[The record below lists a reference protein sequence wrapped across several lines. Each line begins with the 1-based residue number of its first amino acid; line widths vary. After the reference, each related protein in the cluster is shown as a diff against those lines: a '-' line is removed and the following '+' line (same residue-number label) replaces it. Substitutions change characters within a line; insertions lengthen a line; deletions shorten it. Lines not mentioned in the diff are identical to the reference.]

1 MSFYGRVVW
10 NSQPVL
16 INEKRLI
23 RSPRDW
29 HCLIIKL
36 EHLVYPHYPQT
47 SNALSFYW
55 SKMILDRPNHFGW
68 VPIVLD
74 ECNLF
79 WLVPNYFGQVRIIK
93 ISPEKSNLTD
103 PDQNT
108 LDPTKMIWTRPKW
121 LVLDQNNLDGPNSF
135 WSYRRTG
142 HRSKFQSG
150 DVNRRILSELV
161 THLFKIYILFFTF
174 LLFCSI
180 LT

>member
-74 ECNLF
+74 E
-79 WLVPNYFGQVRIIK
+79 PNCFGQVQIILVRSKSFWTIPNHFEQVQIMK
-93 ISPEKSNLTD
+93 ISPVKSSFNMTKTICTCPKSFLTYSR
-103 PDQNT
+103 
-108 LDPTKMIWTRPKW
+108 TR
-121 LVLDQNNLDGPNSF
+121 
-135 WSYRRTG
+135 
-142 HRSKFQSG
+142 H
-150 DVNRRILSELV
+150 
-161 THLFKIYILFFTF
+161 
-174 LLFCSI
+174 
-180 LT
+180 

>member
-10 NSQPVL
+10 NSQPAL

-74 ECNLF
+74 GCNFF
-79 WLVPNYFGQVRIIK
+79 WLGPNHFGQVQIIK
-93 ISPEKSNLTD
+93 ISPEQFNLTD

-108 LDPTKMIWTRPKW
+108 LDSNKMIWTLPKW
-121 LVLDQNNLDGPNSF
+121 LVLNQNYWTVQIHFGAIEGQGINPNS
-135 WSYRRTG
+135 
-142 HRSKFQSG
+142 K
-150 DVNRRILSELV
+150 VV
-161 THLFKIYILFFTF
+161 M
-174 LLFCSI
+174 
-180 LT
+180 